1 MEDAFI
7 SRDSNGH
14 VRSTRRQLNNAS
26 TSRAALLINLTRD
39 MIQSPPLYGC
49 IRSVMFSWNSIFHS
63 RPPTEHTLDTVG
75 ISFVLVIAIL
85 KRCTERA
92 VSMMEGWRRCY
103 GGGSCRSAGLMH
115 DQNMSIAFGKNYN
128 ADILKRSDNT
138 IGSINTSE
146 FTKKNT
152 I

>member
-1 MEDAFI
+1 
-7 SRDSNGH
+7 
-14 VRSTRRQLNNAS
+14 
-26 TSRAALLINLTRD
+26 
-39 MIQSPPLYGC
+39 
-49 IRSVMFSWNSIFHS
+49 
-63 RPPTEHTLDTVG
+63 
-75 ISFVLVIAIL
+75 
-85 KRCTERA
+85 
-92 VSMMEGWRRCY
+92 
-103 GGGSCRSAGLMH
+103 MH